1 MERMELADA
10 RSGPALQ
17 EAVRLA
23 RDKQRTTEII
33 EDGMVIAVISPA
45 QSAEPGHAARGQ
57 APDEIEQGIAS
68 ASRLSAELGL
78 ELTRVRDLVA
88 QQRG

>member
-33 EDGMVIAVISPA
+33 EDGMVIAVIIPA
-45 QSAEPGHAARGQ
+45 QSAEPGQARGQ

-68 ASRLSAELGL
+68 ASRLSAQLGL
-78 ELTRVRDLVA
+78 ELSRVRDLVA